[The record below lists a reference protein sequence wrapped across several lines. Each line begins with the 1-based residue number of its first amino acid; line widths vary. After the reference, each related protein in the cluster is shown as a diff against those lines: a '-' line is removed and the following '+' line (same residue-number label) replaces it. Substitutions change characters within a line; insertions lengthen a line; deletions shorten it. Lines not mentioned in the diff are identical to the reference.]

1 MNTKRIE
8 EVANPIVYI
17 FITLILSSITFGLFS
32 DFKKLT
38 IFIVGFFFICVFY
51 YCGISFTIVIS
62 LIFVIGLFM
71 NFSYYH
77 INFNADVETE
87 VRILKNNSYET
98 IGCYNGKKIIIENLQ
113 DKLTQG
119 DKFNVKGTLKDNSIK
134 EKGIVGTL
142 FINNIQKSD
151 DDFISN
157 LYHIKNKV
165 YKMLEENLGK
175 RKAGLISSIAFGYSE
190 CLDDEDKDYMKNFG
204 IIHAISVS
212 GLHVAIVYGVLKRFL
227 GVKIGLIAT
236 IIYVLFTG
244 SNYSSI
250 RAFLMLSTLE
260 LSYLLKRNNNSISA
274 LSISGIILLLMRPYA
289 VFEISFHLSY
299 LATLGIILYNK
310 KFNYKFY
317 KLPKVLRNTLS
328 ISLSAQ
334 IFTFPYLILVFKDIS
349 INFILGNLFLMP
361 FINLIVICG
370 NALPITYV
378 IPRLFDFC
386 SYINLLIL
394 KWFDW
399 TLDKLEY
406 YSLPIINGNEYIAIF
421 YMSILISLYFI
432 KNNQDKFIYLPILF
446 ILAITVE
453 LYSPLPKI
461 QYYDEGAFLVTYKG
475 DRLLVTNKNNIDMKR
490 LKNITFSTKI
500 YRENGIINIDDKAKI
515 KQYKNNCILKIDNK
529 NYVLKTNNKKVNSK
543 DYDIINFRDNN
554 INKIILF
561 KGKVLF

>member
-8 EVANPIVYI
+8 EVANPMVYI

-32 DFKKLT
+32 DFKKLA
-38 IFIVGFFFICVFY
+38 IFIVSFFFICVFY
-51 YCGISFTIVIS
+51 YCGISFTFVIS
-62 LIFVIGLFM
+62 LIFVMGLFM
-71 NFSYYH
+71 NFSYYNV
-77 INFNADVETE
+77 NFNADAQ

-98 IGCYNGKKIIIENLQ
+98 IGYYNGKKIIIENFK

-119 DKFNVKGTLKDNSIK
+119 DKFNVKGTFKNNPIK
-134 EKGIVGTL
+134 EKGIVGSL
-142 FINNIQKSD
+142 FINNIKKID

-190 CLDDEDKDYMKNFG
+190 CLDDEDKEYMKSFG

-212 GLHVAIVYGVLKRFL
+212 GLHVAIVYSVLRRFL

-274 LSISGIILLLMRPYA
+274 LSMSGIILLLMRPYA
-289 VFEISFHLSY
+289 VFEVSFHLSY
-299 LATLGIILYNK
+299 LATLGIILCNK
-310 KFNYKFY
+310 KLNYKFY
-317 KLPKVLRNTLS
+317 KLPKILRNTLS

-334 IFTFPYLILVFKDIS
+334 IFTFPYLILVFKDFS

-370 NALPITYV
+370 NILPITYV
-378 IPRLFDFC
+378 IPSLFDFC
-386 SYINLLIL
+386 SYINLIIL

-399 TLDKLEY
+399 TVDKLDY
-406 YSLPIINGNEYIAIF
+406 YSLPIISSNEYIAVF

-432 KNNQDKFIYLPILF
+432 KNNQYKFIYLPFLF
-446 ILAITVE
+446 IVVITIE
-453 LYSPLPKI
+453 MYSPLPKI
-461 QYYDEGAFLVTYKG
+461 QYYNEGAFLLTYKG
-475 DRLLVTNKNNIDMKR
+475 DRVLITNKNNIDIKK
-490 LKNITFSTKI
+490 LKDITFSKKV
-500 YRENGIINIDDKAKI
+500 YRENGIINIDNKVKI
-515 KQYKNNCILKIDNK
+515 KQYKNNCILKVDEK
-529 NYVLKTNNKKVNSK
+529 NYILKTNNKKVNFK
-543 DYDIINFRDNN
+543 DCDIINFSDNN

-561 KGKVLF
+561 RGKVLF

>member
-8 EVANPIVYI
+8 EVANPMVYI

-32 DFKKLT
+32 DFKKLA
-38 IFIVGFFFICVFY
+38 IFIVSFFFICVFY
-51 YCGISFTIVIS
+51 YCGISFTFVIS
-62 LIFVIGLFM
+62 LIFVMGLFM
-71 NFSYYH
+71 NFSYYN
-77 INFNADVETE
+77 INFNADAQ

-98 IGCYNGKKIIIENLQ
+98 IGYYNGKKIIIENFK

-119 DKFNVKGTLKDNSIK
+119 DKFNVKGTFKNNPIK
-134 EKGIVGTL
+134 EKGIVGSL
-142 FINNIQKSD
+142 FINNIKKSD

-190 CLDDEDKDYMKNFG
+190 CLDDEDKEYMKSFG

-212 GLHVAIVYGVLKRFL
+212 GLHVAIVYSVLRRFL

-274 LSISGIILLLMRPYA
+274 LSMSGIILLLMRPYA
-289 VFEISFHLSY
+289 VFEVSFHLSY
-299 LATLGIILYNK
+299 LATLGIILCNK
-310 KFNYKFY
+310 KLNYKFY
-317 KLPKVLRNTLS
+317 KLPKILRNTLS

-334 IFTFPYLILVFKDIS
+334 IFTFPYLILVFKDFS

-370 NALPITYV
+370 NILPITYV
-378 IPRLFDFC
+378 VPSLFDFC
-386 SYINLLIL
+386 SYINLIIL

-399 TLDKLEY
+399 TVDKLDY
-406 YSLPIINGNEYIAIF
+406 YSLPIISGNEYIAVF

-432 KNNQDKFIYLPILF
+432 KNNQYKFIYLPFLF
-446 ILAITVE
+446 IVVITIE
-453 LYSPLPKI
+453 MYSPLPKI
-461 QYYDEGAFLVTYKG
+461 HYYNEGAFLLTYKG
-475 DRLLVTNKNNIDMKR
+475 DRVLITNKNNIDIKK
-490 LKNITFSTKI
+490 LKDITFSKKV
-500 YRENGIINIDDKAKI
+500 YRENGIINIDNKVKI
-515 KQYKNNCILKIDNK
+515 KQYKNNCILKVDEK
-529 NYVLKTNNKKVNSK
+529 NYILKTNNKKVNSK
-543 DYDIINFRDNN
+543 DCDIINFSDNN

-561 KGKVLF
+561 RGKVLF

>member
-51 YCGISFTIVIS
+51 YCGIRFTVVIS
-62 LIFVIGLFM
+62 LIFVMGLFM
-71 NFSYYH
+71 NFSYYN
-77 INFNADVETE
+77 INFNADVEAE

-119 DKFNVKGTLKDNSIK
+119 DKFNIKGTLKDNSIK

-190 CLDDEDKDYMKNFG
+190 CLDDEDKDYMKSFG

-212 GLHVAIVYGVLKRFL
+212 GLHVAIVYSVLKRFL

-289 VFEISFHLSY
+289 VFENSFHLSY

-310 KFNYKFY
+310 KLNYKFY

-334 IFTFPYLILVFKDIS
+334 IFTFPYLILVFKDFS
-349 INFILGNLFLMP
+349 VNFIVGNLFLMP

-370 NALPITYV
+370 NILPVTYV
-378 IPRLFDFC
+378 IPSLFDFC
-386 SYINLLIL
+386 SYINLVIL

-432 KNNQDKFIYLPILF
+432 KNNQYKFIYLPILF
-446 ILAITVE
+446 IVAITVE

-461 QYYDEGAFLVTYKG
+461 QYYNEGAFLVTYKG
-475 DRLLVTNKNNIDMKR
+475 DRLLVTNKNNIDIKKI
-490 LKNITFSTKI
+490 KNMTFSTKI
-500 YRENGIINIDDKAKI
+500 YRENGVVNIGNKAKI

-529 NYVLKTNNKKVNSK
+529 NYILKTNNTKVNSK

>member
-8 EVANPIVYI
+8 EVANPMVYI

-32 DFKKLT
+32 DFKKLA
-38 IFIVGFFFICVFY
+38 IFIVSFFFICVFY
-51 YCGISFTIVIS
+51 YCGISFTFVIN
-62 LIFVIGLFM
+62 LIFVMGLFM
-71 NFSYYH
+71 NFSYYNV
-77 INFNADVETE
+77 NFNADAQ

-98 IGCYNGKKIIIENLQ
+98 IGYYNGKKIIIENFK

-119 DKFNVKGTLKDNSIK
+119 DKFNVKGTFKNNPIK
-134 EKGIVGTL
+134 EKGIVGSL
-142 FINNIQKSD
+142 FINNIKKSD

-190 CLDDEDKDYMKNFG
+190 CLDDEDKDYMKSFG

-212 GLHVAIVYGVLKRFL
+212 GLHVAIVYSVLRRFL

-274 LSISGIILLLMRPYA
+274 LSMSGIILLLMRPYA
-289 VFEISFHLSY
+289 VFEVSFHLSY
-299 LATLGIILYNK
+299 LATLGIILCNK
-310 KFNYKFY
+310 KLNYKLY
-317 KLPKVLRNTLS
+317 KLPKILRNTLS

-334 IFTFPYLILVFKDIS
+334 IFTFPYLILVFKDFS
-349 INFILGNLFLMP
+349 INFVLGNLFLMP

-370 NALPITYV
+370 NILPITYV
-378 IPRLFDFC
+378 IPSLFDFC
-386 SYINLLIL
+386 SYINLIIL

-399 TLDKLEY
+399 TLDKLDY
-406 YSLPIINGNEYIAIF
+406 YSLPIINGNEYIAVF

-432 KNNQDKFIYLPILF
+432 KNNQYKFIYLPFLF
-446 ILAITVE
+446 IVVITIE
-453 LYSPLPKI
+453 MYSPLPKI
-461 QYYDEGAFLVTYKG
+461 QYYNEGAFLLTYKG
-475 DRLLVTNKNNIDMKR
+475 DRLLITNKNNIDIKK
-490 LKNITFSTKI
+490 LKDITFSKKV
-500 YRENGIINIDDKAKI
+500 YRENGIINIDNKVKI
-515 KQYKNNCILKIDNK
+515 KQYKNNCILKVDEKKYI
-529 NYVLKTNNKKVNSK
+529 LKTNNKKVNSK
-543 DYDIINFRDNN
+543 DCDIINFSDNN

-561 KGKVLF
+561 RGKVLF

>member
-8 EVANPIVYI
+8 EIANPIVYI

-51 YCGISFTIVIS
+51 YCGINFIFIIS
-62 LIFVIGLFM
+62 LIFAIGLFI
-71 NFSYYH
+71 NFSYYN
-77 INFNADVETE
+77 INSNVDAQ

-98 IGCYNGKKIIIENLQ
+98 IGCYNSKKIIIENLK
-113 DKLTQG
+113 DELTQG
-119 DKFNVKGTLKDNSIK
+119 DKFNVKGTLKDNDIK
-134 EKGIVGTL
+134 QKGIVGTL
-142 FINNIQKSD
+142 FINNLQKSD
-151 DDFISN
+151 DDFISK
-157 LYHIKNKV
+157 LYNIKNKV
-165 YKMLEENLGK
+165 YQMLEENIGK

-190 CLDDEDKDYMKNFG
+190 CLDDEDKEYMKSFG

-212 GLHVAIVYGVLKRFL
+212 GLHVAIVYSVLKRFL
-227 GVKIGLIAT
+227 GIKLGLIFT

-260 LSYLLKRNNNSISA
+260 LSHLLKRNNNSISA
-274 LSISGIILLLMRPYA
+274 LSISGIVLLLMRPYA
-289 VFEISFHLSY
+289 VFEVSFHLSY

-310 KFNYKFY
+310 KLNYKFY

-328 ISLSAQ
+328 ISLSAE
-334 IFTFPYLILVFKDIS
+334 IFTFPYLVLVFKDFS

-370 NALPITYV
+370 NILPVTYV
-378 IPRLFDFC
+378 VPSLFDFC
-386 SYINLLIL
+386 SYINLVIL

-421 YMSILISLYFI
+421 YMSILISLYFV
-432 KNNQDKFIYLPILF
+432 KNNQYKFIYLPILF
-446 ILAITVE
+446 IVAITIE

-461 QYYDEGAFLVTYKG
+461 QYYNEGSFLITYKG
-475 DRLLVTNKNNIDMKR
+475 DRVLVTNKNNIDIKK
-490 LKNITFSTKI
+490 LKNMTFATKT
-500 YRENGIINIDDKAKI
+500 YRENGIINIGDKAKI
-515 KQYKNNCILKIDNK
+515 KKYKNNCVLKVDDK
-529 NYVLKTNNKKVNSK
+529 NYILKTNNTKVNSK
-543 DYDIINFRDNN
+543 DYDIINFSDNN

>member
-51 YCGISFTIVIS
+51 YCGISFTVVIS
-62 LIFVIGLFM
+62 LIFVMGLFM
-71 NFSYYH
+71 NFSYYN
-77 INFNADVETE
+77 INFDADVEAE

-119 DKFNVKGTLKDNSIK
+119 DKFNIKGTLKDNFIK

-190 CLDDEDKDYMKNFG
+190 CLDDEDKDYMKSFG

-212 GLHVAIVYGVLKRFL
+212 GLHVAIVYSVLKRFL

-310 KFNYKFY
+310 KLNYKFY

-334 IFTFPYLILVFKDIS
+334 IFTFPYLILVFKDFS
-349 INFILGNLFLMP
+349 VNFILGNLFLMP

-370 NALPITYV
+370 NILPVTYV
-378 IPRLFDFC
+378 IPSLFDFC
-386 SYINLLIL
+386 SYINLVIL

-432 KNNQDKFIYLPILF
+432 KNNQYKFIYLPILF
-446 ILAITVE
+446 IVAITVE

-461 QYYDEGAFLVTYKG
+461 QYYNEGIFLVTYKG
-475 DRLLVTNKNNIDMKR
+475 DRLLVTNKNNIDIKK
-490 LKNITFSTKI
+490 LKNMTFSTKI
-500 YRENGIINIDDKAKI
+500 YRENGVVNIGDKAKI

-529 NYVLKTNNKKVNSK
+529 NYILKTNNTKVNSK

>member
-8 EVANPIVYI
+8 EVANPMVYI

-32 DFKKLT
+32 DFKKLA
-38 IFIVGFFFICVFY
+38 IFIVSFFFICVFY
-51 YCGISFTIVIS
+51 YCGISFTFVIS
-62 LIFVIGLFM
+62 LIFVMGLFM
-71 NFSYYH
+71 NFSYYN
-77 INFNADVETE
+77 INFNADAQ

-98 IGCYNGKKIIIENLQ
+98 IGYYNGKKIIIENFK

-119 DKFNVKGTLKDNSIK
+119 DKFNVKGTFKNNPIK
-134 EKGIVGTL
+134 EKGIVGSL
-142 FINNIQKSD
+142 FINNIKKSD

-190 CLDDEDKDYMKNFG
+190 CLDDEDKGYMKSFG

-212 GLHVAIVYGVLKRFL
+212 GLHVAIVYSVLRRFL

-289 VFEISFHLSY
+289 VFEVSFHLSY
-299 LATLGIILYNK
+299 LATLGIILCNK
-310 KFNYKFY
+310 KLNYKFY
-317 KLPKVLRNTLS
+317 KLPKILRNTLS

-334 IFTFPYLILVFKDIS
+334 IFTFPYLILVFKDFS

-370 NALPITYV
+370 NILPITYV
-378 IPRLFDFC
+378 IPSLFDFC
-386 SYINLLIL
+386 SYINLIIL

-399 TLDKLEY
+399 TVDKLDY
-406 YSLPIINGNEYIAIF
+406 YSLPIISGNEYIAVF

-432 KNNQDKFIYLPILF
+432 KNNQYKFIYLPFLF
-446 ILAITVE
+446 IVVITIE
-453 LYSPLPKI
+453 MYSPLPKI
-461 QYYDEGAFLVTYKG
+461 HYYNEGAFLLTYKG
-475 DRLLVTNKNNIDMKR
+475 DRVLITNKNNIDIKK
-490 LKNITFSTKI
+490 LKDITFSKKV
-500 YRENGIINIDDKAKI
+500 YRENGIINIDNKVKI
-515 KQYKNNCILKIDNK
+515 KQYKNNCILKVDEK
-529 NYVLKTNNKKVNSK
+529 NYILKTNNKKVNSK
-543 DYDIINFRDNN
+543 DCDIINFSDNN

-561 KGKVLF
+561 RGKVLF